1 MRLQRLILIRHGESV
16 GNEAASAA
24 EFSGDEVIDLPF
36 RDADTP
42 LSPTGEAQA
51 DALGTA
57 LRELGVGLEA
67 AVWTSP
73 YRRAMQTS
81 ARALDAADLERAAMA
96 DERLRDREL
105 GILDHLTSH
114 GTLARYP
121 SETERRAHL
130 GKFFYRPPG
139 GESWADV
146 ALRLRSFLAEAQG
159 GSAETGVVFAH
170 EAIIHLLR
178 YVLEGWDEHQ
188 VLAAAVEA
196 PAPNASVTLL
206 ERDPAGAWVASVVGD
221 VTHLRE
227 HGVEA
232 TLHTGR
238 PDPRVNRATEAA
250 EEVSHVSAE

>member
-51 DALGTA
+51 EALGAA
-57 LRELGVGLEA
+57 LRELGVGLET

-73 YRRAMQTS
+73 YRRAVQTA
-81 ARALDAADLERAAMA
+81 ARALEAAGLERPAAA

-114 GTLARYP
+114 GVLARYP

-146 ALRLRSFLAEAQG
+146 ALRLRSFLTEARG
-159 GSAETGVVFAH
+159 GSAETGAVFAH

-206 ERDPAGAWVASVVGD
+206 ERGAEGTWSASVVGD
-221 VTHLRE
+221 VSHLRAQ
-227 HGVEA
+227 GVEA
-232 TLHTGR
+232 TLHAGR
-238 PDPRVNRATEAA
+238 PDPRVDGAAEAG